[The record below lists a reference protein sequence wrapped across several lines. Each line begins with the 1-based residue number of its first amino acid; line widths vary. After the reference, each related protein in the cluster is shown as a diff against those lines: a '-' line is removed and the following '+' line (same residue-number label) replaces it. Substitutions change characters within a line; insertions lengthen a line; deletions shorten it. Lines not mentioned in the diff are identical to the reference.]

1 MKDNLRGVKMDIHSI
16 IESMW
21 LYSKNYSSLLSTVVR
36 LRENGESYAALLV
49 LFNMMELVFKSIRE
63 DDTHNLIDDVNWLYD
78 NGLLTENE
86 KQFINSENGVRTIR
100 NKMTHKDCYSYCI
113 EINDVAYPFAEK
125 ETWDIIYDLI
135 APNTILIISN
145 VISQKS

>member
-1 MKDNLRGVKMDIHSI
+1 MDIHSI

-21 LYSKNYSSLLSTVVR
+21 LYSKYYSNLLSTVVR

-100 NKMTHKDCYSYCI
+100 N
-113 EINDVAYPFAEK
+113 
-125 ETWDIIYDLI
+125 
-135 APNTILIISN
+135 
-145 VISQKS
+145 

>member
-1 MKDNLRGVKMDIHSI
+1 MKNNLRGAKIDFHSI

-21 LYSKNYSSLLSTVVR
+21 LHSKYYSSLLSTVVR
-36 LRENGESYAALLV
+36 LRESGDSYAALLV

-63 DDTHNLIDDVNWLYD
+63 DDTHNLMDDVNWLYN
-78 NGLLTENE
+78 NGLLTEDE

-113 EINDVAYPFAEK
+113 DINDVAYPFAEK

-135 APNTILIISN
+135 APNTIWIINN
-145 VISQKS
+145 VISRKA